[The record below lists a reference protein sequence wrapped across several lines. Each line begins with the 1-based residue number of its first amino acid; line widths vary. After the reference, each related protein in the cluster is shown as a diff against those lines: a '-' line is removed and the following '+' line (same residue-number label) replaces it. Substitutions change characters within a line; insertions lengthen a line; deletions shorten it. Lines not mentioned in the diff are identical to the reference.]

1 MKNKNYLTGALFC
14 MSSPPSCRGGGGYK
28 IKAKEI
34 LYRNKIKP

>member
-1 MKNKNYLTGALFC
+1 MKNKNYLTGALFL
-14 MSSPPSCRGGGGYK
+14 SLKKKQRGYK